1 MPLIG
6 LLLPY
11 HHTWQF
17 VNVLG
22 LEEKINT
29 FAQGMGTL
37 ETRLTTAQ
45 QRASEAE
52 TKGKYKPE

>member
-1 MPLIG
+1 LAFSCPIITPDNLLI
-6 LLLPY
+6 
-11 HHTWQF
+11 
-17 VNVLG
+17 NVLG

-52 TKGKYKPE
+52 TKGNYKPE